1 MENGHFESDADDAV
15 AKRLAKLRTMPM
27 DLSNL
32 ERSMRQMIPPAE
44 AATSPRL
51 QIWTRWA
58 RPLRAVAAGIILV
71 AAILILMLTTS
82 GGPVVAS
89 TTDMAKFHDDL
100 VSGRVPVTRV
110 DSVQAAN
117 ATLASEWAASPQVPD
132 IPNEHVMA
140 CCMRSVRNKRMA
152 CVLLK
157 GEGEPVTMTV
167 ANASEMKPPASP
179 VVSRDGVQYHVE
191 AVGDLNMIMTERHGR
206 WVCLVGKVPSG
217 RLIDLAA
224 SLQF

>member
-1 MENGHFESDADDAV
+1 ADDAV